1 MRAGRK
7 LEIQK
12 AKKAQ
17 RVNKA
22 KASPVAAAPADN
34 RTESQETDLE
44 EVMVQMQASIDE
56 GHQVLETI
64 DTLPNDDNEIEF
76 GGADEDESL

>member
-12 AKKAQ
+12 ARKAQ

-22 KASPVAAAPADN
+22 RASPVAAAPADN
-34 RTESQETDLE
+34 RTER
-44 EVMVQMQASIDE
+44 VR
-56 GHQVLETI
+56 
-64 DTLPNDDNEIEF
+64 TLC
-76 GGADEDESL
+76 G